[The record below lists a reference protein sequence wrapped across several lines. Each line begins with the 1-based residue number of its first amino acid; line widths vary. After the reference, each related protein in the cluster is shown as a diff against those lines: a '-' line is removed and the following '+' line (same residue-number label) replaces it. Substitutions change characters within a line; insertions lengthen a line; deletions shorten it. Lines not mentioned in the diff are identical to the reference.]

1 MCRDCVSLWQLFLSG
16 MCSSDWFLIF
26 VMSGIKSLVCK
37 MSMPRKY
44 TYLGQFMARR
54 KYDILNVLLW
64 STNHSTLGC
73 GDYAPPSTIKAKS
86 IILVLPFVSW
96 ERLAVPSIFRL
107 QSVGTI
113 YHHHTYIFYIIIGLS
128 SPEGLAVD
136 WVSRTL
142 YFTDSA
148 LDRIEVSDLDG
159 NYRKVLISDNL
170 TNPRS
175 IVLEPSA
182 G

>member
-1 MCRDCVSLWQLFLSG
+1 MNPQAS
-16 MCSSDWFLIF
+16 
-26 VMSGIKSLVCK
+26 VCD
-37 MSMPRKY
+37 P
-44 TYLGQFMARR
+44 LA
-54 KYDILNVLLW
+54 L
-64 STNHSTLGC
+64 
-73 GDYAPPSTIKAKS
+73 S
-86 IILVLPFVSW
+86 IIIILPCYLHV
-96 ERLAVPSIFRL
+96 
-107 QSVGTI
+107 
-113 YHHHTYIFYIIIGLS
+113 IGLS